1 MGYRRI
7 YVREIMEGTIM
18 EKDIAQV
25 LLSEEQLQTRVRE
38 MAAQISED
46 YRDKN
51 PTMVCILKGA
61 IMFYTDLLRAMPI
74 PVSMDFMAVSSYG
87 KSTKSS
93 GEVEIRKDLSS
104 SIEGK
109 HVIIVEDIV
118 DSGFTLTYLT
128 KMLAS
133 RGAASIKLCTLLD
146 KPSRRAPGITLKSD
160 YAGFDVGNEFVVG
173 YGLDYAEKYRNL
185 PYIGILKPEVYEN
198 A

>member
-1 MGYRRI
+1 M
-7 YVREIMEGTIM
+7 M

-25 LLSEEQLQTRVRE
+25 LLSEEQLKTRVRE

-87 KSTKSS
+87 KGTKSS

-160 YAGFDVGNEFVVG
+160 YAGFEVGNEFVVG

>member
-1 MGYRRI
+1 M
-7 YVREIMEGTIM
+7 M

-25 LLSEEQLQTRVRE
+25 LLSEEQLKNRVRE
-38 MAAQISED
+38 IAAQISED

-61 IMFYTDLLRAMPI
+61 VMFYTDLLRAMPI

-146 KPSRRAPGITLKSD
+146 KPSRRAPGITLKAD
-160 YAGFDVGNEFVVG
+160 YSGFEVGNEFVVG